1 MGEQAGNR
9 KKWEEVAEKWG
20 KINPPYTPSIGE
32 LKIYEKW
39 MERIREKRKNPK
51 MLVLGAT
58 PSLRELGYR
67 LGFEVTCVDINPKM
81 IEETDK
87 LIQERNTN
95 ERIIIGSWL
104 TVEFPEESFDI
115 IVGDH
120 STNNVDFKEW
130 PKLFSNIK
138 RFLKKDGIV
147 ILGATV
153 FEENQSDRKSV
164 TSPQMQFVD
173 AEKLEWET
181 LIERIKKNPEL
192 LDNRLDRWN
201 LRYGFHSHPEVRKEE
216 DRTYN
221 VDLYDAGIDRL
232 YKQGKITAEECN
244 KLKFKIGKWAAVF
257 LSKKEFEGFAKN
269 YFNILEVDYDRS
281 HEFFKYQQ
289 FFIMKK

>member
-1 MGEQAGNR
+1 MAEQAGDR

-20 KINPPYTPSIGE
+20 KINPPYTPSLGE
-32 LKIYEKW
+32 LKIYERW
-39 MERIREKRKNPK
+39 MNIIREKNSSPK

-81 IEETDK
+81 VEETNK
-87 LIQERNTN
+87 LIQEKNPN
-95 ERIIIGSWL
+95 EKIIINSWL
-104 TVEFPEESFDI
+104 TVEFPEESFDL

-153 FEENQSDRKSV
+153 FEENS
-164 TSPQMQFVD
+164 
-173 AEKLEWET
+173 EKLEWGT
-181 LIERIKKNPEL
+181 LIERVKKNPEL

-201 LRYGFHSHPEVRKEE
+201 LRYGFHSHPDVRKEE
-216 DRTYN
+216 ERIYN

-232 YKQGKITAEECN
+232 YREGKITAEECE
-244 KLKFKIGKWAAVF
+244 KLKFKIGKWAATF
-257 LSKKEFEGFAKN
+257 LSKEEFIEFAKK
-269 YFNILEVDYDRS
+269 YFEILEVDYDRS

-289 FFIMKK
+289 FFVMTTNKKIV